1 MRATTALCRS
11 VSSRTA
17 NTSFREAHALSELI
31 SCPILSSSPIGE
43 VHTTG
48 LHRSSLAPRECQT
61 NVLASVRGT
70 SQHEPAWVRRY
81 GEGSQRWSS
90 GGAEVVNICQLS
102 ITHIHEGG
110 QKIKEE
116 EVESPPE
123 GDVIH
128 PIVSIPNT
136 YWNPEYIAAISVSV
150 DPIPLH
156 LSDFVG
162 VCYFIPPT
170 RITIMIVHVLFRV
183 SIPHNIEWSS
193 ANIPVDIYH
202 PRKIPKQNKT
212 EIQQLKTNQKSYT
225 QILSKVQIL

>member
-1 MRATTALCRS
+1 MCRS

-70 SQHEPAWVRRY
+70 SQHGPAWVRRY

-128 PIVSIPNT
+128 QIVNIPHTCWNSEYKTAVSISAELMPF
-136 YWNPEYIAAISVSV
+136 
-150 DPIPLH
+150 H
-156 LSDFVG
+156 LSEFARVYLSQA
-162 VCYFIPPT
+162 VVTRCLPP
-170 RITIMIVHVLFRV
+170 
-183 SIPHNIEWSS
+183 SP
-193 ANIPVDIYH
+193 PVETCLRTSFYRAEGFH
-202 PRKIPKQNKT
+202 H
-212 EIQQLKTNQKSYT
+212 SHC
-225 QILSKVQIL
+225 